1 MTMALRQHATTRLS
15 SPTHRGAILLIED
28 DALLA
33 RSLVRVMKCEGYEVI
48 HVATASAAVEL
59 VKNTSFDAVISDLN
73 LPGASGVDVLNLV
86 RAYDPDVPLVLM
98 TGSPTVATA
107 IEACNLGVLEYLVKP
122 TPRDQLARVLDRA
135 TRARRM
141 AQHQREASD
150 SVRDEAVR
158 SEARAV
164 VARSEAPTA
173 RPTVNFAA
181 VATMPA
187 PAPASGVRS
196 FVETLAII
204 NDNVTPSSALIV
216 QAPTVVMAAV
226 DIAALGIATREEP
239 SVAVVPHVE
248 GPSSV
253 ATASGTQASG
263 TQASAEAP
271 APPAALAPGALAA
284 PAGLDAMK
292 IEMPFVEVPLI
303 PASRPAAAAKI
314 QPRTTKPF
322 PGMDQ
327 VLPGEVCG
335 AARATFDRAMT
346 TLDVDLEPIADAKTK
361 KLLGFAARM
370 RSDEET
376 LTTDSALVVMAT
388 RLDRLEELRRRVRDL
403 AVRAF
408 AKAPQDAIL
417 FVDVHPSDLLDG
429 DLYSPEPPLARIA
442 DRVVL
447 QVRAR
452 GLAMADLSARA
463 SVLRF
468 VGFRLA
474 IADLDVGQ
482 ACLAQIADLAP
493 EFVKIDARLVK
504 GLDGSRGRRRLV
516 SALVS
521 MCRSLDAVSIAEGV
535 STAEEREALLSAGCN
550 VVQGAIA
557 ARHAPPTTRRGAM
570 VTVR

>member
-1 MTMALRQHATTRLS
+1 MTMALLQHATVRFP
-15 SPTHRGAILLIED
+15 SPTHKGAILLIED

-33 RSLVRVMKCEGYEVI
+33 RSLVRLIKAEGYDVV
-48 HVATASAAVEL
+48 HVESAAAAVDL
-59 VKNTSFDAVISDLN
+59 VKGRSFDVVLSDLN

-98 TGSPTVATA
+98 TGAPTVDTA

-122 TPRDQLARVLDRA
+122 TPRDQLARVLCRA
-135 TRARRM
+135 TKARRL
-141 AQHQREASD
+141 ALHRCEARDSARDQAASD
-150 SVRDEAVR
+150 DATAST
-158 SEARAV
+158 
-164 VARSEAPTA
+164 ARSEAPTA

-181 VATMPA
+181 VDTLPA
-187 PAPASGVRS
+187 PAPASGVQS
-196 FVETLAII
+196 FVAVLAII
-204 NDNVTPSSALIV
+204 NENVSASLGPVLIV
-216 QAPTVVMAAV
+216 ESPTVQMAAV
-226 DIAALGIATREEP
+226 DLAALEAATARDTDETPATVIAT
-239 SVAVVPHVE
+239 VE
-248 GPSSV
+248 NV
-253 ATASGTQASG
+253 
-263 TQASAEAP
+263 
-271 APPAALAPGALAA
+271 ALAETPEVIRAVQAA
-284 PAGLDAMK
+284 PVDGPR
-292 IEMPFVEVPLI
+292 IELPFVEVPLAAVVRPVP
-303 PASRPAAAAKI
+303 PAKLA
-314 QPRTTKPF
+314 PRTTKPF

-327 VLPGEVCG
+327 ILPGEAPG
-335 AARATFDRAMT
+335 AARAIFDRAMA
-346 TLDVDLEPIADAKTK
+346 TLDVELEPIADAKSK

-408 AKAPQDAIL
+408 ADAPQDALL

-442 DRVVL
+442 ERVVL

-474 IADLDVGQ
+474 IADLDAGQ
-482 ACLAQIADLAP
+482 ACLAQVADLAP

-504 GLDGSRGRRRLV
+504 GLDASLGRRRLV

-535 STAEEREALLSAGCN
+535 STAEEREALLAAGCN

-557 ARHAPPTTRRGAM
+557 ARHAPPSTRRRAM
-570 VTVR
+570 NTIRKTH

>member
-1 MTMALRQHATTRLS
+1 MARPLHPPSIMSMALLQHATVRFP
-15 SPTHRGAILLIED
+15 SPAHKGAILLIED
-28 DALLA
+28 DAPLA
-33 RSLVRVMKCEGYEVI
+33 RSLVRVIKAEGYDVV
-48 HVATASAAVEL
+48 HVGSAAAAVDL
-59 VKNTSFDAVISDLN
+59 VKEGSFDVVLSDLN

-98 TGSPTVATA
+98 TGAPTVDTA

-122 TPRDQLARVLDRA
+122 TPRDQLARVLGRA
-135 TRARRM
+135 TKARRL
-141 AQHQREASD
+141 ALHQREASD
-150 SVRDEAVR
+150 SVRDQAA
-158 SEARAV
+158 SDDANAA
-164 VARSEAPTA
+164 VARSEAPTS

-181 VATMPA
+181 VDTLPA
-187 PAPASGVRS
+187 PAPASGVQS
-196 FVETLAII
+196 FVQTLAIL
-204 NDNVTPSSALIV
+204 NDNVTPVLGPVLIV
-216 QAPTVVMAAV
+216 EAPTVQMAAV
-226 DIAALGIATREEP
+226 DPALLSVEAAAVAEVAP
-239 SVAVVPHVE
+239 S
-248 GPSSV
+248 
-253 ATASGTQASG
+253 
-263 TQASAEAP
+263 
-271 APPAALAPGALAA
+271 
-284 PAGLDAMK
+284 K
-292 IEMPFVEVPLI
+292 IEMPFVEVPL
-303 PASRPAAAAKI
+303 AARPAPPAKI
-314 QPRTTKPF
+314 EPRVTKPF

-327 VLPGEVCG
+327 VLPGETSG
-335 AARATFDRAMT
+335 AARAMFDRAMT
-346 TLDVDLEPIADAKTK
+346 TLAVELEPIADAKSK
-361 KLLGFAARM
+361 KLLGYAARM
-370 RSDEET
+370 RSEEDS

-403 AVRAF
+403 AVREF
-408 AKAPQDAIL
+408 ASAPADALL

-442 DRVVL
+442 ERVVL

-474 IADLDVGQ
+474 IADLDAGQ

-504 GLDGSRGRRRLV
+504 GLDSSLGRRRLV

-557 ARHAPPTTRRGAM
+557 ARHAPPSTRRRAM
-570 VTVR
+570 NTMRESR

>member
-1 MTMALRQHATTRLS
+1 MAL
-15 SPTHRGAILLIED
+15 
-28 DALLA
+28 
-33 RSLVRVMKCEGYEVI
+33 
-48 HVATASAAVEL
+48 
-59 VKNTSFDAVISDLN
+59 
-73 LPGASGVDVLNLV
+73 
-86 RAYDPDVPLVLM
+86 
-98 TGSPTVATA
+98 
-107 IEACNLGVLEYLVKP
+107 
-122 TPRDQLARVLDRA
+122 
-135 TRARRM
+135 
-141 AQHQREASD
+141 HQREASD
-150 SVRDEAVR
+150 SERDEAASQDVTA
-158 SEARAV
+158 SA
-164 VARSEAPTA
+164 ARSEAPTV

-181 VATMPA
+181 VATLPA

-196 FVETLAII
+196 FVETFAII
-204 NDNVTPSSALIV
+204 NDNVPMGAGGLLIV
-216 QAPTVVMAAV
+216 EAPTVQMAAV
-226 DIAALGIATREEP
+226 DLATLEAAMLAKAE
-239 SVAVVPHVE
+239 VAAPVTDQPPAETVPTVVPME
-248 GPSSV
+248 AAPMEAGPL
-253 ATASGTQASG
+253 ASGPF
-263 TQASAEAP
+263 EAAP
-271 APPAALAPGALAA
+271 SAPPV
-284 PAGLDAMK
+284 
-292 IEMPFVEVPLI
+292 IQMPFVEVPL
-303 PASRPAAAAKI
+303 AAVARQIAPAKI
-314 QPRTTKPF
+314 EPRFTKPF
-322 PGMDQ
+322 PGMDKN
-327 VLPGEVCG
+327 LSGETSG
-335 AARATFDRAMT
+335 AARAMFDRAMT
-346 TLDVDLEPIADAKTK
+346 TLDVDLEPIADAKSK

-370 RSDEET
+370 RSEEET

-408 AKAPQDAIL
+408 ASAPQDALL

-442 DRVVL
+442 ERVVL

-474 IADLDVGQ
+474 IADLDAGQ

-504 GLDGSRGRRRLV
+504 GLDSSLGRRRLV

-557 ARHAPPTTRRGAM
+557 ARHAPPSTRRRALN
-570 VTVR
+570 TVREPR

>member
-1 MTMALRQHATTRLS
+1 MTMALHQHATVRFP
-15 SPTHRGAILLIED
+15 SPSHKGAILLIED
-28 DALLA
+28 DAPLA
-33 RSLVRVMKCEGYEVI
+33 RSLVRVIKAEGYDVVHAE
-48 HVATASAAVEL
+48 TAAAAVDL
-59 VKNTSFDAVISDLN
+59 VKSSSFDAVLSDLN

-98 TGSPTVATA
+98 TGAPTVDTA

-122 TPRDQLARVLDRA
+122 TPRDQLARVLGRA
-135 TRARRM
+135 TKARRT
-141 AQHQREASD
+141 AIHQREASD
-150 SVRDEAVR
+150 SERDRAAVDAAQ
-158 SEARAV
+158 ECVARA
-164 VARSEAPTA
+164 EAPTV

-181 VATMPA
+181 IATLPA

-196 FVETLAII
+196 FVDTLAII
-204 NDNVTPSSALIV
+204 NDNVTSSAGPVLIV
-216 QAPTVVMAAV
+216 EAPTVQMAAV
-226 DIAALGIATREEP
+226 DALMLETATVQMSAVQVEAAKAAADE
-239 SVAVVPHVE
+239 
-248 GPSSV
+248 
-253 ATASGTQASG
+253 
-263 TQASAEAP
+263 
-271 APPAALAPGALAA
+271 PAAEPAEVVELATPVKAA
-284 PAGLDAMK
+284 ETV
-292 IEMPFVEVPLI
+292 IEMPFVEVPL
-303 PASRPAAAAKI
+303 AATTRKSPPVKLE
-314 QPRTTKPF
+314 PRMTKPF
-322 PGMDQ
+322 PAMEKP
-327 VLPGEVCG
+327 VAGETCG
-335 AARATFDRAMT
+335 AARAMFDRAMN
-346 TLDVDLEPIADAKTK
+346 TLDVDLEPIADAKSK

-408 AKAPQDAIL
+408 ATAPQDALL

-442 DRVVL
+442 ERVVL

-452 GLAMADLSARA
+452 GLVMADLSARA

-474 IADLDVGQ
+474 IADLDAGQ

-504 GLDGSRGRRRLV
+504 GLDTSLGRRRLV

-557 ARHAPPTTRRGAM
+557 ARHAPPSTRRRA
-570 VTVR
+570 TNTIRDPR